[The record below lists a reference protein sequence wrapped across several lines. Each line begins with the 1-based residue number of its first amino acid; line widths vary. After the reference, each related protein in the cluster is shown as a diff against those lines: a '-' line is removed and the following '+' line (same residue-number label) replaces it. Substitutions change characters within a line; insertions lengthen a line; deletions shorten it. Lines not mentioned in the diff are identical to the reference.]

1 MDQIYMINLWMIQSA
16 RVVVILQSKD
26 VQNAKMSGIAPGSAN
41 LKCGSSIKLTVLS
54 SVK

>member
-26 VQNAKMSGIAPGSAN
+26 VQNAKMSGIVQGNAS
-41 LKCGSSIKLTVLS
+41 LKCGSNIKPIVLCNA
-54 SVK
+54 K